1 MSARKAARVQRRPD
15 TGRVDYA
22 RDCLGR
28 LAHILVRCGYSPQEL
43 VSDFHG
49 ICSHL
54 KEPARRWD
62 PTQPAFLADLP
73 HVIALWNSD
82 PKYLNARGVPAAL
95 PLRGRA
101 PSLSA
106 LIERVLPA
114 EEPRAVAQCLARM
127 QGIRRRGSRYVP
139 SGRHLSYRRDVG
151 RAYSLNALLRMLR
164 TVERNLA
171 GARRAA
177 ILERSAIHPNFPVS
191 ALPAF
196 HRYLKSRGLK
206 FLWSIDTDMRRRETE
221 QTRGPRTRLGVELFA
236 FEEPRVA
243 HRRVSGKHRE
253 ARRTARGRGLTQRAR
268 KAGT

>member
-49 ICSHL
+49 ICRPL

-73 HVIALWNSD
+73 HIIALWNSD
-82 PKYLNARGVPAAL
+82 PKYLNARGVPVAL
-95 PLRGRA
+95 SLRGRA

-106 LIERVLPA
+106 LIERVLPG

-221 QTRGPRTRLGVELFA
+221 QTGGPRTRLGVELFA

-243 HRRVSGKHRE
+243 HRRVSGKHRG
-253 ARRTARGRGLTQRAR
+253 ARRTTRGRGLTQRAR
-268 KAGT
+268 KGGT